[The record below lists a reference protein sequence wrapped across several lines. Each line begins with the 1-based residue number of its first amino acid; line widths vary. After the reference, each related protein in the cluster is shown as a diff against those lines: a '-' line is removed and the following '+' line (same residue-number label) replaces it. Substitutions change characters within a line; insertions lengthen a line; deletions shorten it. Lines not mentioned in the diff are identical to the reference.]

1 MKAARLGVLYADD
14 SGGEGDALRSLAVLS
29 GPSRSLLALER
40 ELRKV
45 LSLYGV
51 RELKWA
57 GLRTKPAKLQAAQA
71 CLDLLCVALGSR
83 ALRCT
88 ILLWSPQQ
96 QAARYQQR
104 SEAERLRPVY
114 AHAFALAA
122 KRQALR
128 QWRAFPD
135 QRTGMDWQ
143 RWSAARKRL
152 WRQAGIAHLQV
163 REASS
168 ARSACVQL
176 CDLLAGL
183 SRLEAD
189 LKQGPQ
195 LPGQRAQHNRQA
207 LLNHWILAGAGRGLR
222 LRFKDGLLHASQ
234 PSLRIQALRRLPTL
248 S

>member
-1 MKAARLGVLYADD
+1 VKAARIGVLYADD

-57 GLRTKPAKLQAAQA
+57 GLRTKARKLHAAQA

-83 ALRCT
+83 ALRCSV
-88 ILLWSPQQ
+88 LLWSPQQ
-96 QAARYQQR
+96 QATSYQQR
-104 SEAERLRPVY
+104 TEAERLRPIY
-114 AHAFALAA
+114 AHAFGLAA
-122 KRQALR
+122 KRQPLR

-143 RWSAARKRL
+143 RWSGARKLL
-152 WRQAGIAHLQV
+152 WRQAGLARIQV

-176 CDLLAGL
+176 CDLIAGL
-183 SRLEAD
+183 SRQEAATRREAE
-189 LKQGPQ
+189 
-195 LPGQRAQHNRQA
+195 LPGHRAEHNRQA

-222 LRFKDGLLHASQ
+222 LSFKGGVLHASQ
-234 PSLRIQALRRLPTL
+234 PSLRIQKLRRLPTL